1 MRGGCFVKTVIAI
14 VLTALLCGSAQAA
27 DNGFLTPLYGQS
39 LADAFLGKTMDGTY
53 KKPREKSSTALFTES
68 YYADG
73 TTYYREGEITDEGTW
88 TIHEDLICFEY
99 KGELSGRKSCFNVFV
114 SGTCL
119 YAYHPR
125 NVRNGKPISR
135 NVWSVK
141 TLTRGNISTCDDL
154 VS

>member
-1 MRGGCFVKTVIAI
+1 MRGGGLVKAVIVI
-14 VLTALLCGSAQAA
+14 VLTALLCGPAQAA

-53 KKPREKSSTALFTES
+53 KKPREKSGTALFIES

-88 TIHEDLICFEY
+88 VIHEDQICFEY
-99 KGELSGRKSCFNVFV
+99 KGELSGDVSCFNVFI

-125 NVRNGKPISR
+125 NVRNGKPVSR
-135 NVWSVK
+135 NAWSVK
-141 TLTRGNISTCDDL
+141 TIVRNTASTCDNL